1 MTVRFAFEAISTST
15 IRFYGRYK
23 VFSCCPGS
31 TSVGGYKYHCLGQL
45 DGITPFDRLQPDFS
59 FTGTV
64 TDIGYLFT
72 VRTPFPFPFIGSR
85 GAGDITGYPFSAGT
99 SNTSPRQLLPGG
111 AHPVKDW
118 RQSGYL
124 LPVSFLFGHRYCL
137 KSA

>member
-99 SNTSPRQLLPGG
+99 SNTSPRAVTARRCP
-111 AHPVKDW
+111 
-118 RQSGYL
+118 SGERL
-124 LPVSFLFGHRYCL
+124 AAVRLSATRFISFR
-137 KSA
+137 A